1 MFQVGVPL
9 QIFNRNQGN
18 ILKAQSELGVA
29 SGEVRRVELEL
40 QSRLAEAYERYISAD
55 QQVNRYVN
63 EILPDAKKS
72 LDLVRSGYEQG
83 EFNYLELLT
92 AQRTYFRV
100 NLAYLESLREFWIS
114 RVRIEGMLLTGGL
127 QSNNQ

>member
-1 MFQVGVPL
+1 
-9 QIFNRNQGN
+9 
-18 ILKAQSELGVA
+18 
-29 SGEVRRVELEL
+29 LEL
-40 QSRLAEAYERYISAD
+40 QSRLAEAYERYASAD

-100 NLAYLESLREFWIS
+100 NLAYLESLREFWIN